1 MTVICCD
8 EIDSAPVAPH
18 NDGKELI
25 VQKFIK
31 IIEKINY
38 WSIILLPFSVAIAP
52 GIANTVIGIMIG
64 TFLIEKIIKKE
75 KLCFVSL
82 PIIIFGVFMAV
93 GMLSFINS
101 VSIKDSLNG
110 MVKLSKFFLI
120 FLVCSENIKDR
131 EHFKKIA
138 IFIACAISLIGIDAL
153 WQLFS
158 GKDFIRGNALQGVIG
173 LVRATASF
181 PGCNAMGVYLTGLT
195 PVIVGL
201 ALFSWR
207 LKSRIFFSIT
217 ALIGCIGVYLSLSRG
232 AGLGLFISVLFLS
245 LVRKNKIITS
255 GLILLLVVYPFVM
268 PKNIKVWVKSVN
280 NNPLVVIFEPVRLS
294 IYENTINMISKH
306 PFIGVGVNTFS
317 KNYGKYRTATAEVRF
332 KTPDTI
338 YAHNSFLQM
347 GGEMGLLGL
356 GTFLVFLFFVLKSIW
371 LAFKRNTDPFLKAL
385 SVSVFAAIIAYLIN
399 GLTETSLYYARL
411 VMIFWFL
418 IGVGL
423 ALNKRCIIKNEIAS
437 SPAGSSQ

>member
-1 MTVICCD
+1 M
-8 EIDSAPVAPH
+8 
-18 NDGKELI
+18 
-25 VQKFIK
+25 QKFIK
-31 IIEKINY
+31 VIEKIIY

-52 GIANTVIGIMIG
+52 GVSNTVIGIMIG
-64 TFLIEKIIKKE
+64 AFLIEKIVKKE
-75 KLCFVSL
+75 KLCSASL
-82 PIIIFGVFMAV
+82 PVIIFGVFMIIGV
-93 GMLSFINS
+93 VTFINT

-110 MVKLSKFFLI
+110 MFKLFKYFLI
-120 FLVCSENIKDR
+120 FLVCSESIKDK

-138 IFIACAISLIGIDAL
+138 ISIACAISLIGIDAL

-158 GKDFIRGNALQGVIG
+158 GKDFIRGNVLQGAIG
-173 LVRATASF
+173 LARATASF

-201 ALFSWR
+201 ALFSTR
-207 LKSRIFFSIT
+207 LKSKVFFT
-217 ALIGCIGVYLSLSRG
+217 FAALIGSIGVYLSFSRG
-232 AGLGLFISVLFLS
+232 AGLGLFISVLFLT
-245 LVRKNKIITS
+245 LVRKNKIIIW
-255 GLILLLVVYPFVM
+255 GLILLLVIFPFVM
-268 PKNIKVWVKSVN
+268 PKNIKIWAKNVN
-280 NNPLVVIFEPVRLS
+280 YNPVSLFICETRLS
-294 IYENTINMISKH
+294 VYRNTVHMISEH

-317 KNYGKYRTATAEVRF
+317 KNYGKYKTAVAEARME
-332 KTPDTI
+332 TPDTI

-356 GTFLVFLFFVLKSIW
+356 GTFLIFLFFVFKSIW
-371 LAFKRNTDPFLKAL
+371 SAFKENTDPFLKAL

-423 ALNKRCIIKNEIAS
+423 ALNRSE
-437 SPAGSSQ
+437 

>member
-1 MTVICCD
+1 M
-8 EIDSAPVAPH
+8 
-18 NDGKELI
+18 
-25 VQKFIK
+25 QKFIK
-31 IIEKINY
+31 AIEKINY
-38 WSIILLPFSVAIAP
+38 WTIILLPFSVAIAP
-52 GIANTVIGIMIG
+52 GVANTVIGLMIF

-75 KLCFVSL
+75 KLCSVT
-82 PIIIFGVFMAV
+82 PPVIIFWVFMFI

-101 VSIKDSLNG
+101 VSISNSLNG
-110 MVKLSKFFLI
+110 MVKLFKAFLI

-138 IFIACAISLIGIDAL
+138 ISVACAISLIGIDAL

-158 GKDFIRGNALQGVIG
+158 GRDFIRGNTLQGVIG

-195 PVIVGL
+195 PVIAGL
-201 ALFSWR
+201 ALFSR
-207 LKSRIFFSIT
+207 EIKSRIFFSIT

-255 GLILLLVVYPFVM
+255 GLILLLLVYPFVM
-268 PKNIKVWVKSVN
+268 PKNIKVWAKSVN
-280 NNPLVVIFEPVRLS
+280 YNPIILLTDEVRLS
-294 IYENTINMISKH
+294 IYRNTVHMISEH
-306 PFIGVGVNTFS
+306 PFIGVGINTFS
-317 KNYGKYRTATAEVRF
+317 KNYGKYKTAAAEA
-332 KTPDTI
+332 KMETPDTI

-356 GTFLVFLFFVLKSIW
+356 GTFLIFLFFVLKSIW
-371 LAFKRNTDPFLKAL
+371 LAFKRNTDPFLKAF
-385 SVSVFAAIIAYLIN
+385 SISVFAAIIAYLIN

-423 ALNKRCIIKNEIAS
+423 ALNRSE
-437 SPAGSSQ
+437 